1 MQGVSVRVK
10 RLRFTEMDAGL
21 GHVFPVGYLK
31 LLKQDRY
38 NGPSAV
44 VHPELTMSQYTLMF
58 ADLVAI
64 LVLTFGLSFP
74 RHRRRDL
81 VVAFL
86 GINVGVLAICSVL
99 TSVDTSVG
107 LGIGLFGVLSVIRLR
122 SDELSQR
129 EVAYYFAAL
138 ALGLLGG
145 VKVTEPVFSLVMMG
159 TVLVVM
165 WVADAPWLLGRYRNR
180 IMTLDRAFPDED
192 QAAAYVGQL
201 LGVESLA
208 VSIRKVDLVNDTTE
222 VEVRFRTDPT
232 AVPKAPVVGVFS

>member
-1 MQGVSVRVK
+1 MILKRCYQGI
-10 RLRFTEMDAGL
+10 
-21 GHVFPVGYLK
+21 HK
-31 LLKQDRY
+31 LDRY
-38 NGPSAV
+38 NDSSAV
-44 VHPELTMSQYTLMF
+44 VHPELTMSQYVLIA
-58 ADLVAI
+58 ADIIAI
-64 LVLTFGLSFP
+64 LILTFGLSFP
-74 RHRRRDL
+74 RHHRRDL

-145 VKVTEPVFSLVMMG
+145 VKVTAPELSLVMMA

-165 WVADAPWLLGRYRNR
+165 WVADAPWLLGQYRNR
-180 IMTLDRAFPDED
+180 IMTLDRAFCDEQ
-192 QAAAYVGQL
+192 QAVAYVSQL
-201 LGVESLA
+201 LGADAPA

-222 VEVRFRTDPT
+222 IEVRFKGGPVTL
-232 AVPKAPVVGVFS
+232 PKAPAVGVMS

>member
-1 MQGVSVRVK
+1 MF
-10 RLRFTEMDAGL
+10 LMDAHWCYQEIHKL
-21 GHVFPVGYLK
+21 G
-31 LLKQDRY
+31 RY
-38 NGPSAV
+38 NTTSAV
-44 VHPELTMSQYTLMF
+44 VHPELTMSQYVLIA
-58 ADLVAI
+58 ADIVAI
-64 LVLTFGLSFP
+64 LILTFALSFP

-145 VKVTEPVFSLVMMG
+145 VKVTEPEFSLVMMA
-159 TVLVVM
+159 TVLAVI
-165 WVADAPWLLGRYRNR
+165 WVADAPWLLGQYRNR
-180 IMTLDRAFPDED
+180 IMTLDRAFSDEK
-192 QAAAYVGQL
+192 QAVAYVGQL
-201 LGVESLA
+201 LGTDTLS

-222 VEVRFRTDPT
+222 IEVRFKGDP
-232 AVPKAPVVGVFS
+232 AVMPKAPVVGVMS